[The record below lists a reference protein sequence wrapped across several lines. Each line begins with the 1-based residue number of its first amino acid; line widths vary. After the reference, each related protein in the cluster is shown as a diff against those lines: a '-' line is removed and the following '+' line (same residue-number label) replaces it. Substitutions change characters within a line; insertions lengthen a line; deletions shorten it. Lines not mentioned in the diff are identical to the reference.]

1 MHQLH
6 RPSPAT
12 ASPASSPRTNPTRTN
27 NPREGEASSPRPG
40 SERGYSREQAL
51 DTGEGSDALMR
62 GHDDD
67 PSRDGVQKLSQVVQN
82 YFTKAAHIILHS
94 RVSLPPAYHKG
105 TDVKRVNKWFNTE
118 LDETEITRH
127 DLRLWKTSNATANRP
142 PIMVIE
148 IYIDTE
154 ELTNNQSLAI
164 MDDQGKR
171 WDVEEALASSPN
183 AVDAGQHGQSN
194 AEVVLERWQIQLG
207 EPSKELSKDLP
218 VILPRVYKN
227 SIVLFRSLFAFA
239 KLLPAWGLA
248 KKSAKPRSTVQT
260 PKLKYR
266 IVEGSQ
272 FARSSKID
280 PLTTPLF
287 ESGPNRGNRSAEV
300 VEHYPFDPIDSPA
313 GPFSI
318 QVTYRL
324 QCDFRIDDSEALL
337 SSHFM
342 GLDEQFFE
350 PSLGRERGIKD
361 FDRRYL
367 NQGAETGSLPQGRR
381 GHVGNLDQG
390 QAYGSMS
397 TFHQV
402 GPPTGSSPLS
412 ALRAARQRA
421 SESPPD
427 PSQSRPSSGP
437 RLAQASKSSLRSSDG
452 NPAVGRRPSVSF
464 QPFKTSTLSASPSHG
479 QQAGISSPR
488 GSLGRTS
495 ALSSLAEARI
505 PSAPGPQGTIPA
517 RSSPSAPE
525 QAALPSISSSP
536 KPSVSRYSSSFGHRR
551 AKLSVGGTSKAEEDN
566 SSGKGSGT
574 SSKPGSGILAEG
586 GGTSS
591 GSIQTDDDN
600 ISDFLKMLDQKKDL
614 KSFRRSGDQCA
625 VEAYTRRTNAALGRF
640 QRMRDS
646 NAALSESMSSSL
658 MMHRSSSSS
667 SRQLS
672 SVPPMVAGTSLSTS
686 SSPGKP
692 ISPHTPHTPAIPSR
706 LSAQSTA
713 NYPRR
718 RSGSDE
724 RLEEEEQPEEERQ
737 SRDREYWEL
746 SPGAI
751 AIPTSPR
758 PFHLGSRRASSAARQ
773 PRLEDDYNFAM
784 RSASLGGADDRPPG
798 SMSAFPR
805 LHGETAIAH
814 ASVDQE
820 RPFGPSPAAVDG
832 GSSVPMT
839 RQLSTE
845 DTSSSQPSY
854 RAGSYRPRIGHRAGG
869 ARGHTPPQGSISSL
883 DRASAGSASSD
894 QPSGSRGRYSFTR
907 PASTFEEEE
916 PLLFAMSDFGTSQQQ
931 HGKKGQDA
939 GGDSGQSSRRGSRRG
954 GLEGQGKGW

>member
-1 MHQLH
+1 M
-6 RPSPAT
+6 
-12 ASPASSPRTNPTRTN
+12 
-27 NPREGEASSPRPG
+27 
-40 SERGYSREQAL
+40 
-51 DTGEGSDALMR
+51 GEGSDALMR

-67 PSRDGVQKLSQVVQN
+67 PGRDGIQKLSQVVQN

-105 TDVKRVNKWFNTE
+105 TYTKRINKWFNTE
-118 LDETEITRH
+118 LDETEVTRH
-127 DLRLWKTSNATANRP
+127 DLQVWKTCNATTNRP

-148 IYIDTE
+148 VYIDTE
-154 ELTNNQSLAI
+154 GLTNNQSLAI
-164 MDDQGKR
+164 LDDRGKR
-171 WDVEEALASSPN
+171 WDVEEALASSP
-183 AVDAGQHGQSN
+183 GSSEGGKRQQSKS
-194 AEVVLERWQIQLG
+194 EVVLERWQIQLG

-227 SIVLFRSLFAFA
+227 SIVLFRSLLAFA

-248 KKSAKPRSTVQT
+248 KKASKARSSSQT

-266 IVEGSQ
+266 IIEGFQ
-272 FARSSKID
+272 FSRSSKID
-280 PLTTPLF
+280 PLTIPLF
-287 ESGPNRGNRSAEV
+287 EGSPNRGKRSDEV
-300 VEHYPFDPIDSPA
+300 VEHYPFEPIDSPA

-324 QCDFRIDDSEALL
+324 QSDFRIDDSEALL
-337 SSHFM
+337 SSHFIGM
-342 GLDEQFFE
+342 DEDFFE
-350 PSLGRERGIKD
+350 PSLGRETGKKNLERGHLAQD
-361 FDRRYL
+361 
-367 NQGAETGSLPQGRR
+367 AETGSLPQGRR
-381 GHVGNLDQG
+381 GQMENPDPS

-402 GPPTGSSPLS
+402 GLPAGSSPLS
-412 ALRAARQRA
+412 ALRAARERA
-421 SESPPD
+421 SESPPES
-427 PSQSRPSSGP
+427 SQPGPRPSP
-437 RLAQASKSSLRSSDG
+437 RLAQGSKSSLRSSDG
-452 NPAVGRRPSVSF
+452 APAVGRRPSVSF
-464 QPFKTSTLSASPSHG
+464 QPFKTSSLSASPSYAE
-479 QQAGISSPR
+479 QTGISSPR

-495 ALSSLAEARI
+495 ALSSLAEARLPPTLGAHSRA
-505 PSAPGPQGTIPA
+505 PSRG
-517 RSSPSAPE
+517 SPSTSE
-525 QAALPSISSSP
+525 QVPASTMASSP
-536 KPSVSRYSSSFGHRR
+536 KPSISRYSSSFGHRK
-551 AKLSVGGTSKAEEDN
+551 AKLSVGGSSKAEEDN

-614 KSFRRSGDQCA
+614 RSFRKPSDQAA
-625 VEAYTRRTNAALGRF
+625 VEASTRRTSAALGRF

-672 SVPPMVAGTSLSTS
+672 SVPPMVAGTSISTS

-706 LSAQSTA
+706 LSAHSVA
-713 NYPRR
+713 EYPHQRL
-718 RSGSDE
+718 SSDE
-724 RLEEEEQPEEERQ
+724 RLEEQPEDGRQ
-737 SRDREYWEL
+737 SQDRDDWGL

-758 PFHLGSRRASSAARQ
+758 PFHPGYPRASSAARQ
-773 PRLEDDYNFAM
+773 PRLDDDYQFAM
-784 RSASLGGADDRPPG
+784 RSASLDGADDRPNP
-798 SMSAFPR
+798 SISALLR
-805 LHGETAIAH
+805 LQRDTAIAH
-814 ASVDQE
+814 PSVDQEE
-820 RPFGPSPAAVDG
+820 RPFGPLPAAADE
-832 GSSVPMT
+832 GSSAPMT
-839 RQLSTE
+839 RQQSTE
-845 DTSSSQPSY
+845 ETSNSQPGH

-869 ARGHTPPQGSISSL
+869 GRGHTPQGSISSL

-916 PLLFAMSDFGTSQQQ
+916 PLLFAMSDCGISQQQ
-931 HGKKGQDA
+931 HRKSQEG
-939 GGDSGQSSRRGSRRG
+939 GGDSGHSSRRGSKRVG
-954 GLEGQGKGW
+954 PEGQSRGW

>member
-1 MHQLH
+1 MHQYH
-6 RPSPAT
+6 RPSPVT
-12 ASPASSPRTNPTRTN
+12 ASSANSPRTNPTRTN
-27 NPREGEASSPRPG
+27 NPREGEPSSPRPG
-40 SERGYSREQAL
+40 SERGYSREQAI

-105 TDVKRVNKWFNTE
+105 SDLKRVNKWFNTE
-118 LDETEITRH
+118 LDETEVTRH
-127 DLRLWKTSNATANRP
+127 DLRMWKTSNATTNRP

-164 MDDQGKR
+164 LDDQGKR
-171 WDVEEALASSPN
+171 WDVEEALASSPSTS
-183 AVDAGQHGQSN
+183 DGGKHGQGK

-248 KKSAKPRSTVQT
+248 RKSSKPRSTFQT

-266 IVEGSQ
+266 IIEGSQ
-272 FARSSKID
+272 FTRSSKTD

-287 ESGPNRGNRSAEV
+287 ETYPTRGKRSAEI
-300 VEHYPFDPIDSPA
+300 VEHYPFDPIESPA

-324 QCDFRIDDSEALL
+324 QSDFRIDDSEALL

-342 GLDEQFFE
+342 GLDEEFFE
-350 PSLGRERGIKD
+350 PSLGRERGFKD
-361 FDRRYL
+361 CEKRYL

-381 GHVGNLDQG
+381 GHIDNPDQS

-421 SESPPD
+421 PESPPE

-437 RLAQASKSSLRSSDG
+437 LLAQASKSSLRSSDG
-452 NPAVGRRPSVSF
+452 SSAVGRRPSVSF

-479 QQAGISSPR
+479 EQTGISSPR

-505 PSAPGPQGTIPA
+505 PSTLGPQGTIPA
-517 RSSPSAPE
+517 RSSPSTPEHAPP
-525 QAALPSISSSP
+525 PSISSSP
-536 KPSVSRYSSSFGHRR
+536 KPSVSRYSSSFGHRK

-574 SSKPGSGILAEG
+574 SSKPGSGILAGG

-614 KSFRRSGDQCA
+614 KSFRRPSDQSA
-625 VEAYTRRTNAALGRF
+625 VEASTRRTNAALGRF

-672 SVPPMVAGTSLSTS
+672 SVPPMVTGTSISTS

-706 LSAQSTA
+706 LSAHSTA
-713 NYPRR
+713 HYPHH
-718 RSGSDE
+718 RSDSDE
-724 RLEEEEQPEEERQ
+724 RLDEEQPEEERQ

-758 PFHLGSRRASSAARQ
+758 PFHLGNRRASSAARQ

-784 RSASLGGADDRPPG
+784 RSASLGGADDRPHT
-798 SMSAFPR
+798 SMSALLR
-805 LHGETAIAH
+805 LQGEPSIARP
-814 ASVDQE
+814 SVDQEE

-839 RQLSTE
+839 RQPSTE
-845 DTSSSQPSY
+845 ETSSSQPSY
-854 RAGSYRPRIGHRAGG
+854 RAGSYRPRIGHRTGG
-869 ARGHTPPQGSISSL
+869 GRGHTPPQGSISSL

-931 HGKKGQDA
+931 HGRKSQDT
-939 GGDSGQSSRRGSRRG
+939 GGDSGQSSRRASRRG
-954 GLEGQGKGW
+954 VLEGQGRW